1 MDIEGNARA
10 HYSKE
15 GQIAKKANGKMG
27 LVSANSLVAA
37 YAILVGLSMIGMWAA
52 LLLTDQVPASEKPWA
67 ITFHLIAEFSTAI
80 LLIVSGVGLWL
91 HSEWAKRLS
100 LISLGTLLYSV
111 VASPGYYAQK
121 NNLPMVVM
129 FVVFIILTVT
139 AIIALLKFN

>member
-1 MDIEGNARA
+1 LDIEGDARA
-10 HYSKE
+10 HYDKE
-15 GQIAKKANGKMG
+15 GQIAKKVNGEMG
-27 LVSANSLVAA
+27 LVSANSLVAV
-37 YAILVGLSMIGMWAA
+37 YGILVGLSMIGMWAY
-52 LLLTDQVPASEKPWA
+52 LLLTDQVPPSEKPWA

-91 HSEWAKRLS
+91 NSEWAKRLS
-100 LISLGTLLYSV
+100 LISLGMLLYSV

-139 AIIALLKFN
+139 AIITLLKFN

>member
-1 MDIEGNARA
+1 MDIEGNAQA
-10 HYSKE
+10 HYDKE

-27 LVSANSLVAA
+27 LISANSLVAV
-37 YAILVGLSMIGMWAA
+37 YAILVGLSMIGMWAY

-67 ITFHLIAEFSTAI
+67 ITFHLIAEFSTAV
-80 LLIVSGVGLWL
+80 LLIVSGAGLWL
-91 HSEWAKRLS
+91 NSEWAKRLS
-100 LISLGTLLYSV
+100 LISLGMLLYSV

-129 FVVFIILTVT
+129 FVVFIILTVI